1 MQYTKIE
8 ATRENAAEIVEM
20 LLDAGYEVIGDVPEC
35 IHLESGT
42 HRVSIMERK
51 VEEAE
56 GWELM
61 PWLTEEEYNN

>member
-20 LLDAGYEVIGDVPEC
+20 LLDAGYEVIGDVPEY
-35 IHLESGT
+35 IHLESGQ